1 MLGGA
6 TDFYPLLAS
15 VRDALATIADVKTCR
30 IGMEAGITPAD
41 YPLVRLVPI
50 QLEDG
55 VARSTNNAVE
65 AWVYFGIDCHEFED
79 GLEALCAKLSAVWVR
94 LMDAMRQTSG
104 VHSVVHVRT
113 VFDEDRVEAFKLF
126 AIRVRIVG

>member
-1 MLGGA
+1 MLDGA

-15 VRDALATIADVKTCR
+15 VRDALAEVEDVKTCR

-55 VARSTNNAVE
+55 IARSANNAVE
-65 AWVYFGIDCHEFED
+65 AWVYFGLDCHEFED
-79 GLEALCAKLSAVWVR
+79 GLEALYAKLSAVWLQ
-94 LMDAMRQTSG
+94 LMDAMRQASG
-104 VHSVVHVRT
+104 VHSVTHVRT

-126 AIRVRIVG
+126 AIRVKING